1 MFGSSEPR
9 IPSTDPR
16 VESWLSSELAEVSK
30 ENLRSNV
37 LRLLGPH
44 NRLHSPDA
52 MRRTEQLI
60 LDDLSASG
68 WDVERQ
74 AFGFVNVVGALD
86 YGDGEPAGY
95 KRLQGANIVA
105 TKPGSEQK
113 NTVVVIAHYD
123 TRRDTP
129 GADDN
134 TASVAALLEL
144 SRMIGKED
152 FRQTVILCAT
162 DMEEILCFGAKA
174 LVKKLRSQ
182 YDRVAAINFETMAF
196 TDSKPHTQRP
206 ETNFGPLYRGLIRRM
221 ARHEWAGDFKMI
233 IYRGA
238 SLPLAAT
245 FCAGLR
251 LTAGIKVPLMFRD
264 PSDLPVLGKILQR
277 TTPFVRNFSRSDH
290 VPFWQAGIPAIQIT
304 DTANFRNPHYHQPT
318 DLPNTIDYDRLA
330 DIVGATAYALGATA
344 QLR

>member
-1 MFGSSEPR
+1 MQ
-9 IPSTDPR
+9 
-16 VESWLSSELAEVSK
+16 K
-30 ENLRSNV
+30 
-37 LRLLGPH
+37 
-44 NRLHSPDA
+44 
-52 MRRTEQLI
+52 TEQLI
-60 LDDLSASG
+60 LNDLSDSEWAI
-68 WDVERQ
+68 ERQ
-74 AFGFVNVVGALD
+74 AFSFANVVGALD

-95 KRLQGANIVA
+95 KRLDGANIVA
-105 TKPGSEQK
+105 TKPGSEPK
-113 NTVVVIAHYD
+113 NAVVVIAHYD

-144 SRMIGKED
+144 ARTIGGEN

-174 LVKKLRSQ
+174 LVENLRSH
-182 YDRVAAINFETMAF
+182 YDRVAAINFETMAY
-196 TDSKPHTQRP
+196 TETKPHTQRP
-206 ETNFGPLYRGLIRRM
+206 ETSFGPLYRGQIRRM
-221 ARHEWAGDFKMI
+221 ALHEWAGDFTMI

-238 SLPLAAT
+238 SSSLAAT

-251 LTAGIKVPLMFRD
+251 LTAGVEVPLLFRD

-290 VPFWQAGIPAIQIT
+290 VPFWQAAMPAIQIT

-318 DLPNTIDYDRLA
+318 DLPGTIDYDRLA
-330 DIVGATAYALGATA
+330 DIVGATAYTLGATA